1 MAIAD
6 SYDVDDAVGT
16 VLGVHPGILAAVAAV
31 GERLH
36 ALVRRRLD
44 DGGPAADPFR
54 GMHIEASDAQRLIAR
69 PPLAPANE
77 PAGPSFV
84 LPSAALASPLGA
96 AVRGLELA
104 PFEALVVVLC
114 LLPELDARYG
124 TLIGFLHDDVT
135 RKHPSVE
142 LALAL
147 YGPDP
152 PSLAG
157 LHVFLPEAPLRAW
170 DLVRLSGDDAL
181 IRQTLALDR
190 AFLWYLLGARALD
203 AGVEGIARVSR
214 EEHGAET
221 APPGLMGLLGGAASG
236 TALLL
241 YGEDTNACVGAAAE
255 AGRAFGRPLLLI
267 DGAKIAALD
276 AEQGAATLRRCLREA
291 VLRDLLPCV
300 TGAATLLREHTPS
313 AQGCR
318 GAIAAS
324 PIPALLV
331 SESAASELAY
341 AGSGIVPVHVPP
353 PRADARLGVWSAAAR
368 AHGITIDEATLL
380 ALAETTSGLS
390 ASAVEDVVALATA
403 GAAADGARATGQHV
417 QRAARGTLR
426 ARVKTLNLL
435 APRYGWDDIILP
447 PDRLQLL
454 RHLCSRVRYR
464 AQVRETWGVGGAT
477 LPGVT
482 ALFAGQPG
490 TGKSMAAE
498 IVANDLGLDLY
509 KIDLAQIVSKYIGE
523 TEKNL
528 SRLFDE
534 AEASGVV
541 LVFDEADALFGK
553 RSDVKDSHDR
563 YANLE
568 ISYLLQRMERY
579 RGLAVLTTNLRA
591 NLDEAFTRRI
601 GVSIDFPLPGAADRL
616 RMWRRALDK
625 APCAPDLELGALA
638 QGLELA
644 GGAILNVA
652 VAAAHLAAEEGAAID
667 HERLLRAVRWELQKM
682 GRLMDGAT
690 LDALMPVTS
699 GAGRNG
705 KLVR

>member
-1 MAIAD
+1 MAIATD
-6 SYDVDDAVGT
+6 SYDVDSVADFT
-16 VLGVHPGILAAVAAV
+16 KGVHPGILAAVAAV

-36 ALVRRRLD
+36 ALVRQRLD
-44 DGGPAADPFR
+44 DSGPAADPFR
-54 GMHIEASDAQRLIAR
+54 GMHIEAGDAERLIAR
-69 PPLAPANE
+69 PPLAPTSA

-84 LPSAALASPLGA
+84 LPTAALESPLGA
-96 AVRGLELA
+96 AVRGLELD

-114 LLPELDARYG
+114 LLPEIDARYG

-157 LHVFLPEAPLRAW
+157 LHVFMPEAPLRTW

-203 AGVEGIARVSR
+203 ASVEGIARVSR

-221 APPGLMGLLGGAASG
+221 APPGLMGLLRGAASG

-341 AGSGIVPVHVPP
+341 SGSGIVPVHVPP
-353 PRADARLGVWSAAAR
+353 PRADARLGV
-368 AHGITIDEATLL
+368 
-380 ALAETTSGLS
+380 
-390 ASAVEDVVALATA
+390 
-403 GAAADGARATGQHV
+403 
-417 QRAARGTLR
+417 
-426 ARVKTLNLL
+426 
-435 APRYGWDDIILP
+435 
-447 PDRLQLL
+447 
-454 RHLCSRVRYR
+454 RYR
-464 AQVRETWGVGGAT
+464 SQVRETWGVGGAT
-477 LPGVT
+477 LPGTT

-509 KIDLAQIVSKYIGE
+509 KIDLAQVVSKYIGE

-601 GVSIDFPLPGAADRL
+601 GVSIDFPLPGASDRL

-625 APCAPDLELGALA
+625 APCAPDLALDELAA
-638 QGLELA
+638 GLELA

-652 VAAAHLAAEEGAAID
+652 VAAAHLAAEEGAAIN

-682 GRLMDGAT
+682 GRLMDTAT
-690 LDALMPVTS
+690 LDALMPRAPRGNGSYS
-699 GAGRNG
+699 GH
-705 KLVR
+705 

>member
-1 MAIAD
+1 MSMAIATD
-6 SYDVDDAVGT
+6 SYDVDSVADFT
-16 VLGVHPGILAAVAAV
+16 KGVHPGILAAVAAV

-36 ALVRRRLD
+36 ALVRQRLD
-44 DGGPAADPFR
+44 DSGPAADPFR
-54 GMHIEASDAQRLIAR
+54 GMHIEAGDAERLIAR
-69 PPLAPANE
+69 PPLAPTSA

-84 LPSAALASPLGA
+84 LPTAALESPLGA
-96 AVRGLELA
+96 AVRGLELD

-114 LLPELDARYG
+114 LLPEIDARYG

-157 LHVFLPEAPLRAW
+157 LHVFMPEAPLRTW

-203 AGVEGIARVSR
+203 ASVEGIARVSR

-221 APPGLMGLLGGAASG
+221 APPGLMGLLRGAASG

-341 AGSGIVPVHVPP
+341 SGSGIVPVHVPP
-353 PRADARLGVWSAAAR
+353 PRADARLGV
-368 AHGITIDEATLL
+368 
-380 ALAETTSGLS
+380 
-390 ASAVEDVVALATA
+390 
-403 GAAADGARATGQHV
+403 
-417 QRAARGTLR
+417 
-426 ARVKTLNLL
+426 
-435 APRYGWDDIILP
+435 
-447 PDRLQLL
+447 
-454 RHLCSRVRYR
+454 RYR
-464 AQVRETWGVGGAT
+464 SQVRETWGVGGAT
-477 LPGVT
+477 LPGTT

-509 KIDLAQIVSKYIGE
+509 KIDLAQVVSKYIGE

-601 GVSIDFPLPGAADRL
+601 GVSIDFPLPGASDRL

-625 APCAPDLELGALA
+625 APCAPDLALDELAA
-638 QGLELA
+638 GLELA

-652 VAAAHLAAEEGAAID
+652 VAAAHLAAEEGAAIN

-682 GRLMDGAT
+682 GRLMDTAT
-690 LDALMPVTS
+690 LDALMPRAPRGNGSYS
-699 GAGRNG
+699 GH
-705 KLVR
+705 